1 MDHSLPSTRDAEAAV
16 QPLEAGKWRP
26 ASLGGRD
33 ALLALY
39 AEDFVTVEYGAN
51 PHGGVERKTDI
62 RAVLASEN
70 GQRLVAMLDGTA
82 FELSEW
88 CFVHPAPGAVV
99 ASYRVRAAAFAWD
112 AYATSVWAWRAGRWQ
127 TVFYQAS
134 RTAVAPAA

>member
-1 MDHSLPSTRDAEAAV
+1 MDSSPPARAAEAAV
-16 QPLEAGKWRP
+16 RPLEAGKWRP
-26 ASLGGRD
+26 SSLGGRD

-62 RAVLASEN
+62 RAALATEE
-70 GQRLVAMLDGTA
+70 GERLVAMLDGTA

-99 ASYRVRAAAFAWD
+99 VSYRVRAPAFAWD

-134 RTAVAPAA
+134 RAAGPPAA